1 MMNNANLTLEAQKE
15 FWAEAVA
22 CSAFVEDL
30 MIKAGR
36 ISPALFNWTHT
47 SVTKWVNHLIQFGRI
62 AVVHKHKKQAKIN
75 EKGFPAMMVG
85 YALNHGAGTYR
96 LYNPK
101 TKRIIMS
108 RNIKWMDFQSRR
120 LEDEFNLFEPGIKSV
135 ESDVYKTD
143 NEDEENGKTD
153 K

>member
-1 MMNNANLTLEAQKE
+1 M
-15 FWAEAVA
+15 
-22 CSAFVEDL
+22 D
-30 MIKAGR
+30 
-36 ISPALFNWTHT
+36 
-47 SVTKWVNHLIQFGRI
+47 
-62 AVVHKHKKQAKIN
+62 

-85 YALNHGAGTYR
+85 YALNHGVGTYR

-108 RNIKWMDFQSRR
+108 RNIKWMDFQSRK

-143 NEDEENGKTD
+143 SEDEENSTISTQNTKETIKRKKVQIRENRESD
-153 K
+153 TNSEESLILNESAETAN